1 MNGHELSD
9 AFQRILPEQPSAGGW
24 AGRARRRSQHRRR
37 MVGAAAVAVVVAF
50 AIPMGL
56 HLGAGPQ
63 VMTTPAPTA
72 TPQPEREGMPTPCQE
87 AADKNFEGT
96 DPVDGKLPE
105 GATKLWLCGEA
116 YPRLPYGGQLAF
128 IGPQEALTVGVDE
141 AVSAFNDLTWQEGAA
156 IDCASSG
163 EVYHLLVEYP
173 DQKTQTLEG
182 NFAPDGCQHFRMSS
196 GIVEGADGYV
206 ATLQDLWEAQR
217 ESTDPVQLDVTMCP
231 GYTSLFS
238 MDPADLGHGHGCV
251 LQRKTTAGGAGATMR
266 SDDLPADL
274 LTLVRDKVSSGG
286 EPLSRFGAFS
296 SDEQIVLLSP
306 HNDPVTLSWGT
317 WGRAA
322 GLMWNNPERRVWYPD
337 AAQAQRLD
345 DYFAQLR
352 RNPDAEPEPTLGPED
367 TGGLTPKVCADIRD
381 GTLAPDQLPAGDR
394 LPVGA
399 ERVWLC
405 GDLNARFGGQLGLR
419 EPLVVDPDRVV
430 DAINQLEPMPAR
442 EGDGCTEVGGV
453 TYHLAIDYPDGRR
466 RVISAE
472 TVNCRWVGGW
482 GGRVG
487 GDALLEAIAPMWTE
501 QRATHLSSD
510 LGEPRLCDGYPRSD
524 TGEPRYPHTFLP
536 VDRAE
541 ATSGALCGLPSDSTD
556 FDGDVVQRWLPPALV
571 TAIAEATPT
580 PGAPEDMR
588 LTAGLPSI
596 VLLNAFGDPLVL
608 AVGEGGVV
616 YLGEEGGA
624 WMPSGPLADEWQEA
638 LSGLR
643 TTPFYVAPPECG
655 GYDPA
660 TLTGDLSRVVGG
672 LTCLGQFAVPAK
684 GPDLEPA
691 FATELARRFAAES
704 TKATLNG
711 WNTANFLV
719 LTDADGKST
728 RLYWNGRNPAHL
740 VDEMSERSW
749 PIPGD
754 VQRELE
760 RYGFDFTPE

>member
-9 AFQRILPEQPSAGGW
+9 AFQRILPEQPSPGGW
-24 AGRARRRSQHRRR
+24 AGRARRRSQQHRR
-37 MVGAAAVAVVVAF
+37 MVGAAAVAVVAAF
-50 AIPMGL
+50 AIPLGL
-56 HLGAGPQ
+56 HLGTGTQ

-72 TPQPEREGMPTPCQE
+72 TPQPELEGTPTRCQE
-87 AADKNFEGT
+87 AADKNFEKT

-116 YPRLPYGGQLAF
+116 YARLPYGGQLAF
-128 IGPQEALTVGVDE
+128 IGPQEALTVGVDA
-141 AVSAFNDLTWQEGAA
+141 AVSAFNDLTWQEGMA

-173 DQKTQTLEG
+173 DGPTRTLEG
-182 NFAPDGCQHFRMSS
+182 NFAPDGCQHFEMSG
-196 GIVEGADGYV
+196 GIVEGADGYL
-206 ATLQDLWEAQR
+206 ATLQGLWEAQR
-217 ESTDPVQLDVTMCP
+217 ESADPVQLDVTMCP

-238 MDPADLGHGHGCV
+238 VDRADLGNGHGCV
-251 LQRKTTAGGAGATMR
+251 VQRPDSNSMTATT
-266 SDDLPADL
+266 DNLPADL
-274 LTLVRDKVSSGG
+274 FALVRDKVSSGG

-296 SDEQIVLLSP
+296 SDEQIILLSP

-317 WGRAA
+317 WGKAA
-322 GLMWNNPERRVWYPD
+322 GLTWNNPERRVWYPD
-337 AAQAQRLD
+337 AAQAKRLD

-352 RNPDAEPEPTLGPED
+352 QISDAEPEPTLGPED
-367 TGGLTPKVCADIRD
+367 TGGLTSKVCADIQD
-381 GTLAPDQLPAGDR
+381 GTLTPDELPAGDR
-394 LPVGA
+394 LPIGA

-405 GDLNARFGGQLGLR
+405 GDLNDPFGGQLGLR
-419 EPLVVDPDRVV
+419 EPLVTNPDRVV
-430 DAINQLEPMPAR
+430 DAINQLQPMTSGGSGA
-442 EGDGCTEVGGV
+442 CTLVGGL

-487 GDALLEAIAPMWTE
+487 GDALLEAITPMWTQ
-501 QRATHLSSD
+501 QRATHPSSD

-524 TGEPRYPHTFLP
+524 TGGPRYPHTFLP

-541 ATSGALCGLPSDSTD
+541 ATSGTLCGLPSDSTD
-556 FDGDVVQRWLPPALV
+556 FTGDVVQRWLPPALV

-580 PGAPEDMR
+580 PVAPADVP
-588 LTAGLPSI
+588 LAAGLPSI

-608 AVGEGGVV
+608 AVGEGGAV
-616 YLGEEGGA
+616 YLGEEGGV
-624 WMPSGPLADEWQEA
+624 WTPSGPLADEWKEV

-660 TLTGDLSRVVGG
+660 TLTGDLSSVVGG
-672 LTCLGQFAVPAK
+672 LACVGQFAVPEK
-684 GPDLEPA
+684 GPDLDPA
-691 FATELARRFAAES
+691 FATELARLVATES
-704 TKATLNG
+704 TAATWNG
-711 WNTANFLV
+711 WNTANFMV

-728 RLYWNGRNPAHL
+728 RLYWDGRNPAHL
-740 VDEMSERSW
+740 VDEMSKRSW

-760 RYGFDFTPE
+760 RYGFDFAPE